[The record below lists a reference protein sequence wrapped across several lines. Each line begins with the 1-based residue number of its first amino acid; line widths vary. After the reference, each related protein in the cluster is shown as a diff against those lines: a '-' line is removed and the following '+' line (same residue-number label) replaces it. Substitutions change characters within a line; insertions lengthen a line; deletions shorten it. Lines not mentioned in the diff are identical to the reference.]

1 MVESLEHKVLSHPQ
15 QTKQDSSIWNE
26 VIAAILFAGLAVAGA
41 YLVHDFVCSSQYC
54 QVKQEINTYFYQG
67 EYIR

>member
-15 QTKQDSSIWNE
+15 QVKQDGSMWNA

-41 YLVHDFVCSSQYC
+41 YFAHEFFCSSQYC
-54 QVKQEINTYFYQG
+54 QIQQEIHNYFYQG
-67 EYIR
+67 RYIR